1 MRVLK
6 QEAFMGMDNLTDI
19 VFLDNQDKIPSNN
32 TIVLSEYTDTVVGWY
47 DPGKTTRL
55 FVAPTYGKRIIANK
69 MSSGL
74 FSECKNLQ
82 CIEGIEVLN
91 TNSVVHMSCMFSGCR
106 SLTDLDLSSFDTHN
120 VKFMQY
126 MFEWCTSLKNLD
138 LSSFDTSNVRY
149 MNNMFC
155 HCESLQTLK
164 TGPEFDTSNAR
175 IENMFYEC
183 PIKKHI
189 MIK

>member
-1 MRVLK
+1 MRILK
-6 QEAFMGMDNLTDI
+6 QGAFMGMDNLTDI

-32 TIVLSEYTDTVVGWY
+32 IIVLSEYTDTVVGWY
-47 DPGKTTRL
+47 DPGKITRL

-69 MSSGL
+69 VSSGL
-74 FSECKNLQ
+74 FAECKNLQ

-91 TNSVVHMSCMFSGCR
+91 TSSVVYMPCMFSGCR
-106 SLTDLDLSSFDTHN
+106 SLIDLDLSSFDTHN
-120 VKFMQY
+120 VKFMQC

-138 LSSFDTSNVRY
+138 ISGLDTSNVRY
-149 MNNMFC
+149 MNNMFW

-164 TGPEFDTSNAR
+164 TGPEFNTSNAR

-183 PIKKHI
+183 PIKNI
-189 MIK
+189 